1 MIGIFVE
8 GISFA
13 GWDIEIEIWIWIC
26 IGGYWLACLQ
36 R

>member
-13 GWDIEIEIWIWIC
+13 GWDIEIEIWI
-26 IGGYWLACLQ
+26 GGYWLACLQ